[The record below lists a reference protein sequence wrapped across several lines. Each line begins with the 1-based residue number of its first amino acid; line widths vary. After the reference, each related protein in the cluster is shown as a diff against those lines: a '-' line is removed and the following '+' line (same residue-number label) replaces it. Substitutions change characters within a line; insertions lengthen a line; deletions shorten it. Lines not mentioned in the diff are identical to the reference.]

1 MATTTKNLNATRQV
15 AAIFNHPDLNGLSA
29 PARAYSLAKAAF
41 EALRERNFDEQREA
55 LRLATL
61 DDPEPVEPELKSAG
75 DRQPWLDYH
84 AQHGAWH
91 KRNEARIDAAT
102 RPVIARYPRELEKL
116 AKLAE
121 ENLVDYAEEQI
132 TGRYGDRAAAVKP
145 AFQAYREGG
154 LYGDMREK
162 FLKIC
167 FNCPAA

>member
-1 MATTTKNLNATRQV
+1 MATTTKNINDL
-15 AAIFNHPDLNGLSA
+15 FHHPGLEGLSA

-41 EALRERNFDEQREA
+41 EAMRERNFDEQREA

-61 DDPEPVEPELKSAG
+61 DDSEPVEPELKSAG
-75 DRQPWLDYH
+75 DRQRWLDYH
-84 AQHGAWH
+84 ARHEAWH

-102 RPVIARYPRELEKL
+102 RPIIARYPRELEKL

-132 TGRYGDRAAAVKP
+132 TGRFGSRAAAVKP
-145 AFQAYREGG
+145 AFKAYREGD

>member
-1 MATTTKNLNATRQV
+1 MATKNPNATRQV
-15 AAIFNHPDLNGLSA
+15 AALFNHPGLNGLSA

-41 EALRERNFDEQREA
+41 EAMRERNFDDQREA

-61 DDPEPVEPELKSAG
+61 DDPEPVEPELKSAD

-91 KRNEARIDAAT
+91 KRNEARIDVAT

-132 TGRYGDRAAAVKP
+132 TGRYGSRAAAVKP
-145 AFQAYREGG
+145 AFKAYREGA

>member
-15 AAIFNHPDLNGLSA
+15 AAIFNHPGLNGLSA

-41 EALRERNFDEQREA
+41 EAMRERNFDEQREA
-55 LRLATL
+55 RRLATL
-61 DDPEPVEPELKSAG
+61 DDPEPAEPPLAAEA
-75 DRQPWLDYH
+75 DRLPWL
-84 AQHGAWH
+84 AWKEQHDVWSE
-91 KRNEARIDAAT
+91 RNRERIDAAT
-102 RPVIARYPRELEKL
+102 QPVIARYPRELEKL
-116 AKLAE
+116 ARLAE

-132 TGRYGDRAAAVKP
+132 TGRYGTRAAAVKP
-145 AFQAYREGG
+145 ALKAYREGD

>member
-1 MATTTKNLNATRQV
+1 MANNHNARRQV
-15 AAIFNHPDLNGLSA
+15 AALFNHPGLDGLSA

-41 EALRERNFDEQREA
+41 EALREKNFAEQAEA
-55 LRLATL
+55 ARLATL
-61 DDPEPVEPELKSAG
+61 DDPEPADGWMAPDWK
-75 DRQPWLDYH
+75 P
-84 AQHGAWH
+84 WH

-102 RPVIARYPRELEKL
+102 KPVIARYPRELEKL

-132 TGRYGDRAAAVKP
+132 TGRYGSRAAAVKP
-145 AFQAYREGG
+145 AFKAYREGG